1 MGKVVK
7 GAVRAGKE
15 RYEGKV
21 LLETNEIIFRGADY
35 RLKIT
40 FGDVREVTAANGEL
54 RVETKD
60 GVKIFELGAAAEK
73 WCEKILHPKTRAQKL
88 GVKTGTRVRLVGEFD
103 LDFVKE
109 LKVSKV
115 EIAQANSA
123 GVSENTFLAV
133 DDKNSLA
140 ALTKYA
146 KKTKGSE
153 ALWVVY
159 PKGKTEITENDVL
172 STGRKAGLKDIK
184 VVSFSATHTALKF
197 VLPVEKRSYSFGWQ
211 VRQTDSNFARTPLR

>member
-1 MGKVVK
+1 MGKEVK

-73 WCEKILHPKTRAQKL
+73 WREKILHPKTRAQKL
-88 GVKTGTRVRLVGEFD
+88 GVKTGTLVRLVGEFD
-103 LDFVKE
+103 SDFVKE
-109 LKVSKV
+109 LKASKV
-115 EIAQANSA
+115 EIVQANGS
-123 GVSENTFLAV
+123 GVFENTFFAV
-133 DDKNSLA
+133 DARNSLA
-140 ALTKYA
+140 ALTKCA
-146 KKTKGSE
+146 RKIKGAE

-159 PKGKTEITENDVL
+159 PKGKKEITENDVL

-184 VVSFSATHTALKF
+184 VVGFSSTHTALKF
-197 VLPVEKRSYSFGWQ
+197 VLPVEKR
-211 VRQTDSNFARTPLR
+211 

>member
-1 MGKVVK
+1 MGKEVK

-73 WCEKILHPKTRAQKL
+73 WREKILHPKTRAQKL

-184 VVSFSATHTALKF
+184 VVSFSAAHTALKF
-197 VLPVEKRSYSFGWQ
+197 VLPVEKR
-211 VRQTDSNFARTPLR
+211 